1 MILLSMKRIVPKK
14 IEQYCQEH
22 TNPESQLLH
31 ELVAETFANTAFP
44 EMEVG
49 HLEGAFLRILVRL
62 LRAKR
67 ILELGTFTG
76 YSSLLMAE
84 GLPDDG
90 ELITCDIDPETTQIA
105 KKYWNRSPHGKKI
118 ELKLGPALETLKTI
132 EGFFDLVF
140 IDADKMNY
148 INYWELCL
156 PKIRHGGL
164 LVIDNVLWSGSVLN
178 PEDETERAID
188 EFNKHVCKDKRV
200 EVVMLPIRDG
210 VTLAWKF

>member
-1 MILLSMKRIVPKK
+1 MKRIVPKK
-14 IEQYCQEH
+14 IEQYCREH
-22 TNPESQLLH
+22 TTPESKLLH
-31 ELVAETFANTAFP
+31 ELVAETFAHTAFP

-49 HLEGAFLRILVRL
+49 HLEGAFLRMLVRL

-76 YSSLLMAE
+76 YSSLIMAE

-90 ELITCDIDPETTQIA
+90 ELITCDIDPETTEIA
-105 KKYWNRSPHGKKI
+105 KKYWSRSPIGKKI
-118 ELKLGPALETLKTI
+118 ELKLGPALETLRTI
-132 EGFFDLVF
+132 EGPFDLVF
-140 IDADKMNY
+140 IDADKVNY

-156 PKIRHGGL
+156 PKIRCGGL
-164 LVIDNVLWSGSVLN
+164 MVVDNVLWSGSVLD
-178 PEDETERAID
+178 PEDETDRAIA
-188 EFNKHVCKDKRV
+188 EFNEHVRKDKRV

>member
-1 MILLSMKRIVPKK
+1 MKRIVPKK

-22 TNPESQLLH
+22 TKPESPLLH
-31 ELVAETFANTAFP
+31 ELVIETFAQTAFP

-49 HLEGAFLRILVRL
+49 HLEGALLRILVRL

-90 ELITCDIDPETTQIA
+90 KLITCDIDPETTQIA
-105 KKYWNRSPHGKKI
+105 KKYWDRSPHGKKI
-118 ELKLGPALETLKTI
+118 ELKLGPALVTLKTI
-132 EGFFDLVF
+132 EGLFDLVF
-140 IDADKMNY
+140 IDADKVNY

-156 PKIRHGGL
+156 PKIRRGGL

-188 EFNKHVCKDKRV
+188 EFNKHVYNDKRV

>member
-1 MILLSMKRIVPKK
+1 MKRIVPKK

-22 TNPESQLLH
+22 TEPESKLLH
-31 ELVAETFANTAFP
+31 ELVAETFAYTAFP

-90 ELITCDIDPETTQIA
+90 KLITCDIDLETTEIA
-105 KKYWNRSPHGKKI
+105 KKYWSRSPHGKKI

-132 EGFFDLVF
+132 EGPFDLVF
-140 IDADKMNY
+140 IDADKVNY

-164 LVIDNVLWSGSVLN
+164 LVIDNVLWSGSVIN
-178 PEDETERAID
+178 PEDETEIAID
-188 EFNKHVCKDKRV
+188 EFNKHVYNDKRV

>member
-1 MILLSMKRIVPKK
+1 MKRIVPEK
-14 IEQYCQEH
+14 IEQYCREH
-22 TNPESQLLH
+22 TTPESQLLQ
-31 ELVAETFANTAFP
+31 ELVLDTFAHTAFP

-49 HLEGAFLRILVRL
+49 HLEGAFLRMLVRS

-76 YSSLLMAE
+76 YSSLIMAE

-90 ELITCDIDPETTQIA
+90 KLITCDIDPETTEIA
-105 KKYWNRSPHGKKI
+105 KKHWSKSPHGKKI
-118 ELKLGPALETLKTI
+118 ELKLGPALETIKTI

-140 IDADKMNY
+140 IDADKVNY

-156 PKIRHGGL
+156 PKIRRGGL

-188 EFNKHVCKDKRV
+188 KFNIHVKNDGRV
-200 EVVMLPIRDG
+200 EAVMLPIRDG

>member
-1 MILLSMKRIVPKK
+1 MKRIVPKK
-14 IEQYCQEH
+14 IEQYCRKH

-31 ELVAETFANTAFP
+31 ELVAETFEHTAFP

-90 ELITCDIDPETTQIA
+90 KLITCDIDPETTQIA
-105 KKYWNRSPHGKKI
+105 KKYWSRSPHGKKI

-132 EGFFDLVF
+132 EGLFDLVF
-140 IDADKMNY
+140 IDADKVNY

-156 PKIRHGGL
+156 PKIRPGGL

-188 EFNKHVCKDKRV
+188 EFNKHVYNDKRV

>member
-1 MILLSMKRIVPKK
+1 MKRIVSKK

-22 TNPESQLLH
+22 TKPESQLLH
-31 ELVAETFANTAFP
+31 ELVAETFAHTAFP

-90 ELITCDIDPETTQIA
+90 KLITCDIDLKTTEIA
-105 KKYWNRSPHGKKI
+105 KKYWSRSPHGKKI

-132 EGFFDLVF
+132 EGPFDLVF
-140 IDADKMNY
+140 IDADKVNY

-156 PKIRHGGL
+156 PKIRRSGL
-164 LVIDNVLWSGSVLN
+164 LVIDNVLWSGSVLD
-178 PEDETERAID
+178 PEDTTERAID
-188 EFNKHVCKDKRV
+188 EFNKHVYKDKRV

>member
-1 MILLSMKRIVPKK
+1 M
-14 IEQYCQEH
+14 
-22 TNPESQLLH
+22 
-31 ELVAETFANTAFP
+31 
-44 EMEVG
+44 
-49 HLEGAFLRILVRL
+49 LVRL

-76 YSSLLMAE
+76 YSSLLIAE

-90 ELITCDIDPETTQIA
+90 KLITCDIDTETTKIA
-105 KKYWNRSPHGKKI
+105 KKYWSRSPHGKKI

-132 EGFFDLVF
+132 EGLFDLVF

-156 PKIRHGGL
+156 PKIRRGGL

-188 EFNKHVCKDKRV
+188 EFNKHVCTDKRV

>member
-1 MILLSMKRIVPKK
+1 MKRIVSKR

-22 TNPESQLLH
+22 TKPESQLLH
-31 ELVAETFANTAFP
+31 ELVAETFAHTAFP

-90 ELITCDIDPETTQIA
+90 KLITCDIDLETTEIA
-105 KKYWNRSPHGKKI
+105 KKYWSRSPHGKKI
-118 ELKLGPALETLKTI
+118 ELKLGHALETLKTI
-132 EGFFDLVF
+132 EGPFDLVF
-140 IDADKMNY
+140 IDADKVNY

-156 PKIRHGGL
+156 PKIRRCGL
-164 LVIDNVLWSGSVLN
+164 LVIDNVLWSGSVLD
-178 PEDETERAID
+178 PEDTTERAID
-188 EFNKHVCKDKRV
+188 EFNKHVYKDKRV
-200 EVVMLPIRDG
+200 EVLMLPIRDG
-210 VTLAWKF
+210 VALAWKF

>member
-1 MILLSMKRIVPKK
+1 MKRIVSKK

-22 TNPESQLLH
+22 TKPESQLLH
-31 ELVAETFANTAFP
+31 ELVAETFAHTAFP

-90 ELITCDIDPETTQIA
+90 KLITCDIDLETTEIA
-105 KKYWNRSPHGKKI
+105 KKYWSRSPHGKKI
-118 ELKLGPALETLKTI
+118 ELKLGHALETLKTI
-132 EGFFDLVF
+132 EGPFDLVF
-140 IDADKMNY
+140 IDADKVNY

-156 PKIRHGGL
+156 PKIRRCGL
-164 LVIDNVLWSGSVLN
+164 LVIDNVLWSGSVLD
-178 PEDETERAID
+178 PEDTTERALD
-188 EFNKHVCKDKRV
+188 EFNKHVYKDKRV
-200 EVVMLPIRDG
+200 EVLMLPIRDG

>member
-1 MILLSMKRIVPKK
+1 MKRIVPKE

-22 TNPESQLLH
+22 TKQESQLLD
-31 ELVAETFANTAFP
+31 ELVAETFAHTAFP

-90 ELITCDIDPETTQIA
+90 KLITCDIDMETTEIA
-105 KKYWNRSPHGKKI
+105 KKYWSRSPHGKKI

-132 EGFFDLVF
+132 EGLFDLVF
-140 IDADKMNY
+140 IDADKVNY

-156 PKIRHGGL
+156 PKIRRGGL
-164 LVIDNVLWSGSVLN
+164 VVIDNVLWSGSVLN
-178 PEDETERAID
+178 PKDETGNAID
-188 EFNKHVCKDKRV
+188 EFNKHVYNDKRV

>member
-1 MILLSMKRIVPKK
+1 MKRIVSKK

-22 TNPESQLLH
+22 TKPESQLLH
-31 ELVAETFANTAFP
+31 ELVAETFAHTAFP

-90 ELITCDIDPETTQIA
+90 KLITCDIDLETTEIA
-105 KKYWNRSPHGKKI
+105 KKYWSRSPHGKKI
-118 ELKLGPALETLKTI
+118 ELKLGHALETLKTI
-132 EGFFDLVF
+132 EGPFDLVF
-140 IDADKMNY
+140 IDADKVNY

-156 PKIRHGGL
+156 PKIRRCGL
-164 LVIDNVLWSGSVLN
+164 LVIDNVLWSGSVLD
-178 PEDETERAID
+178 PEDTTERAID
-188 EFNKHVCKDKRV
+188 EFNKHVYKDKRV
-200 EVVMLPIRDG
+200 EVLMLPIRDG

>member
-1 MILLSMKRIVPKK
+1 MKRIVSKR

-22 TNPESQLLH
+22 SNPESKLLH
-31 ELVAETFANTAFP
+31 ELVSETFAHTAYP

-49 HLEGAFLRILVRL
+49 HLEGALLRILVRL

-90 ELITCDIDPETTQIA
+90 ELITCDIDTETTKIA
-105 KKYWNRSPHGKKI
+105 KKYWSRSPHGKKI

-132 EGFFDLVF
+132 EGLFDLVF

-156 PKIRHGGL
+156 PKIRRGGL

-188 EFNKHVCKDKRV
+188 EFNKHVYSYKRA

>member
-1 MILLSMKRIVPKK
+1 MKRIVPKK

-22 TNPESQLLH
+22 SNPESQLLH
-31 ELVAETFANTAFP
+31 ELVAETFAHTAFP

-105 KKYWNRSPHGKKI
+105 KKYWSRSPHGKKI

-132 EGFFDLVF
+132 EGLFDLVF
-140 IDADKMNY
+140 IDADKVNY

-156 PKIRHGGL
+156 PKIRRVGL

-178 PEDETERAID
+178 PEDETERVIY
-188 EFNKHVCKDKRV
+188 EFNKHVCNDKRV
-200 EVVMLPIRDG
+200 EVVMLPIRDD